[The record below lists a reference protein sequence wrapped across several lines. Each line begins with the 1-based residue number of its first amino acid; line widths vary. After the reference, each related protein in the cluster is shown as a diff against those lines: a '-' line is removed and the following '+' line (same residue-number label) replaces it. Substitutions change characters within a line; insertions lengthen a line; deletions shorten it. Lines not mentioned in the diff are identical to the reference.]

1 MFVGTHDT
9 EKPRA
14 CVNRLARKCT
24 PSWIKGIILG
34 QGRSVQVKSWTS
46 LEASQDQRCTFAWL
60 LCIFMKETHV
70 WQEHEQISH
79 FISRITPILYAHLV
93 LEPVFHLVQNVL
105 SYFADWQLSPPWI
118 YWNVHERWQPR
129 QWIISL
135 VAVANI
141 SQSDYGVTKQTLTF
155 LFFPT
160 NKTTV
165 STPKKDE
172 RRFQTLQYLTGRSQM
187 EGWCC
192 FVFWRVNLRATL
204 AGKPQL
210 FGVVWWFMTDSPS
223 PGRSQ
228 RLLWPLPWS
237 TSPLHTPSPSVLALS
252 PRKLDLLSCVCSE
265 TGSPLGGTMKLQ
277 KKRIP
282 PDLFVNL

>member
-1 MFVGTHDT
+1 MDEKPNDSWIIPSECQLICHKYAWANTARWIMFVGTHDT

-79 FISRITPILYAHLV
+79 FMSRITPILYAHLV
-93 LEPVFHLVQNVL
+93 LEPVFHLAQNVL
-105 SYFADWQLSPPWI
+105 SYFEDWQLSPPWI

-135 VAVANI
+135 VAVANFQPIRLWRNQANFNI
-141 SQSDYGVTKQTLTF
+141 S
-155 LFFPT
+155 FFPT

-165 STPKKDE
+165 FRLV
-172 RRFQTLQYLTGRSQM
+172 RRMRGAFKHCNTSL
-187 EGWCC
+187 EGAR
-192 FVFWRVNLRATL
+192 WRGGAV
-204 AGKPQL
+204 
-210 FGVVWWFMTDSPS
+210 
-223 PGRSQ
+223 
-228 RLLWPLPWS
+228 
-237 TSPLHTPSPSVLALS
+237 
-252 PRKLDLLSCVCSE
+252 SCSGE
-265 TGSPLGGTMKLQ
+265 
-277 KKRIP
+277 
-282 PDLFVNL
+282 